1 MRLGFIIAN
10 CHETRM
16 RLEFENE
23 WVPYKKR
30 VVFINLTDEQV
41 KQLKCEN
48 VGSSLGNEVYE
59 EILEVFID
67 NGGVDKQTH
76 GVEQNAKINY

>member
-1 MRLGFIIAN
+1 MRLGFVIAN

-30 VVFINLTDEQV
+30 VVFVTLTDGQV
-41 KQLKCEN
+41 KQLKCES
-48 VGSSLGNEVYE
+48 VGESGGTEIYE

-67 NGGVDKQTH
+67 NGSVDKQTH